1 MIHNRHFIHRTFAL
15 TAIAVMLTTGTAAAL
30 ANAQP
35 EPNHGVSIDYAKLD
49 ALHIDRSG
57 VVLAVSALV
66 R

>member
-1 MIHNRHFIHRTFAL
+1 
-15 TAIAVMLTTGTAAAL
+15 MLTTGTAAAL